1 MNLREVMTGSN
12 SPMAPQN
19 QNLINQPKISALEHP
34 PGGWRSLWL
43 DAVAVLSAALFGCC
57 YYHYLTQGWS
67 VWFLFA
73 ALTFFGVASVMEVF
87 LSKDGWRS
95 MFVILLETAAML
107 GFFWRDNMTVLG
119 IIAAIMIVMLV
130 WGHMSAR
137 TLVRNGIEIPFFG
150 ASGGMLGK
158 FTTAVLLFMIL
169 AYVPQIAGNAL
180 IVSQQ
185 SFRTFF
191 DWTSGLV
198 NGFYPELSLN
208 GSFGDFAQSVSK
220 MELAN
225 NPSFQS
231 LNAAQQNVALEQ
243 ATDQFTQNFLED
255 ASGTVATSS
264 PASDAF
270 YNVLNG
276 VLSAWQSQSSG
287 WFDVGWVTVLFIGLR
302 TLGILFVWFAQFI
315 CLIFYELL
323 LASGFMKISKEPH
336 SREVIGY

>member
-1 MNLREVMTGSN
+1 MNLREVMTGT
-12 SPMAPQN
+12 SPMDPQS
-19 QNLINQPKISALEHP
+19 QNLINPSKISTAQRP
-34 PGGWRSLWL
+34 PGTWRSLGL
-43 DAVAVLSAALFGCC
+43 DVVAVLSAGLFGYC
-57 YYHYLTQGWS
+57 YYRYLTQGWS

-73 ALTFFGVASVMEVF
+73 ALTFFAVASVMEVF
-87 LSKDGWRS
+87 LSKGGWRS
-95 MFVILLETAAML
+95 IFVILLEVVATL
-107 GFFWRDNMTVLG
+107 GFFWRDEVTVLG

-130 WGHMSAR
+130 WGHMSAHAQ
-137 TLVRNGIEIPFFG
+137 VQNGIEIPFFG
-150 ASGGMLGK
+150 ASGNILGK

-169 AYVPQIAGNAL
+169 AYVPQIGGNAL
-180 IVSQQ
+180 VVSQQ

-198 NGFYPELSLN
+198 NSFYPELSLT
-208 GSFGDFAQSVSK
+208 GSFGDFAQSASK
-220 MELAN
+220 MELQN

-231 LNAAQQNVALEQ
+231 LNTAQQNIALQQ
-243 ATDQFTQNFLED
+243 AATQFTQNFLKN
-255 ASGTVATSS
+255 ASGTIATTS

-276 VLSAWQSQSSG
+276 VLSAWQNQSSG

-323 LASGFMKISKEPH
+323 LASGFMKISEEPH
-336 SREVIGY
+336 VREVVGY

>member
-1 MNLREVMTGSN
+1 MTGS
-12 SPMAPQN
+12 SPMGPQN
-19 QNLINQPKISALEHP
+19 QNLINPSKINT
-34 PGGWRSLWL
+34 GQRKTGTWRSLGL
-43 DAVAVLSAALFGCC
+43 DAVAVFSAALFGYC
-57 YYHYLTQGWS
+57 YYRYLTQGWS

-73 ALTFFGVASVMEVF
+73 AITFFGVASVMEMF

-95 MFVILLETAAML
+95 MLVILLETAALL
-107 GFFWRDNMTVLG
+107 GFFWRDNLLILA
-119 IIAAIMIVMLV
+119 IIAAVMIAMLA
-130 WGHMSAR
+130 WGHFSAQSQ
-137 TLVRNGIEIPFFG
+137 VKNGVEIPFFG
-150 ASGGMLGK
+150 ASGNMLGK

-169 AYVPQIAGNAL
+169 AYVPQIGGNAL

-191 DWTSGLV
+191 DWTSGMV

-225 NPSFQS
+225 NPSFKS
-231 LNAAQQNVALEQ
+231 LNDAQKNIALQQ
-243 ATDQFTQNFLED
+243 ATTQFTQNFLGNT
-255 ASGTVATSS
+255 SGTVATSS

-276 VLSAWQSQSSG
+276 VLEAWASQSSG

-302 TLGILFVWFAQFI
+302 TLGILFVWFAQFVS
-315 CLIFYELL
+315 LVFYEMLL
-323 LASGFMKISKEPH
+323 SLGFMKISEESH
-336 SREVIGY
+336 SQEVIGY

>member
-1 MNLREVMTGSN
+1 MTGT
-12 SPMAPQN
+12 SPTNPQN
-19 QNLINQPKISALEHP
+19 QNLINPSKISTAQHPAGMWRAL
-34 PGGWRSLWL
+34 GL
-43 DAVAVLSAALFGCC
+43 DAATVLSAALFGYC
-57 YYHYLTQGWS
+57 YYRYLTQGWS

-73 ALTFFGVASVMEVF
+73 ALTFFGVASVMQVF
-87 LSKDGWRS
+87 LSKNGWRS
-95 MFVILLETAAML
+95 VFIIILETAAML
-107 GFFWRDNMTVLG
+107 GFFWRDDATVLG
-119 IIAAIMIVMLV
+119 IIAAIMIVMLA

-137 TLVRNGIEIPFFG
+137 TLVQNGIEVPFFG
-150 ASGGMLGK
+150 ASGDMLGK
-158 FTTAVLLFMIL
+158 FTTAALLFMIL
-169 AYVPQIAGNAL
+169 AYVPQIGSNAL

-198 NGFYPELSLN
+198 NSFYPELSLN

-231 LNAAQQNVALEQ
+231 LNDAQQSIALQQ
-243 ATDQFTQNFLED
+243 ATTQFTQNFLGD

-315 CLIFYELL
+315 CLVFYELL
-323 LASGFMKISKEPH
+323 LASGFMKISEEPH

>member
-1 MNLREVMTGSN
+1 MLGSN
-12 SPMAPQN
+12 PMDPQN
-19 QNLINQPKISALEHP
+19 QNLINRPKISTAQRP
-34 PGGWRSLWL
+34 SGTWRSLSL
-43 DAVAVLSAALFGCC
+43 DAAAVLSAALFGYC
-57 YYHYLTQGWS
+57 YYRYLTQGWS

-73 ALTFFGVASVMEVF
+73 ALTFFGVVSVMEVF
-87 LSKDGWRS
+87 LSKNGWRS
-95 MFVILLETAAML
+95 MLVIFFETVAML
-107 GFFWRDNMTVLG
+107 GFFWRDNAQ
-119 IIAAIMIVMLV
+119 IIGVIAVIMIVMLV
-130 WGHMSAR
+130 WGHFSAR
-137 TLVRNGIEIPFFG
+137 TQVRNGIEIPFLG
-150 ASGGMLGK
+150 ASGDVLGK

-169 AYVPQIAGNAL
+169 AYVPQLGGNAL

-198 NGFYPELSLN
+198 NSFYPELSLN

-231 LNAAQQNVALEQ
+231 LNDAQKNIALQQ
-243 ATDQFTQNFLED
+243 ATTQFTQNFLED
-255 ASGTVATSS
+255 ASGTVVTSS
-264 PASDAF
+264 PTSDAF

-276 VLSAWQSQSSG
+276 VLNAWQSQSSG

-315 CLIFYELL
+315 CLVFYELL
-323 LASGFMKISKEPH
+323 LASGFMKISEEPH

>member
-1 MNLREVMTGSN
+1 MGSQQATAQN
-12 SPMAPQN
+12 QSQN
-19 QNLINQPKISALEHP
+19 QNLINPSKISTAQHPSGTWRAL
-34 PGGWRSLWL
+34 SL
-43 DAVAVLSAALFGCC
+43 DAMAVLSAALFGYC
-57 YYHYLTQGWS
+57 YYRYLTQGWS

-73 ALTFFGVASVMEVF
+73 ALTFFGVTSVMEVF
-87 LSKDGWRS
+87 LSKNGWRS
-95 MFVILLETAAML
+95 IFVILLETAAML
-107 GFFWRDNMTVLG
+107 GFFWRDNATVLG
-119 IIAAIMIVMLV
+119 IIAAIMVAMLV
-130 WGHMSAR
+130 WGHFSAR

-150 ASGGMLGK
+150 ASGDMLGK

-191 DWTSGLV
+191 DWTSGFV
-198 NGFYPELSLN
+198 NSFYPELSLN

-231 LNAAQQNVALEQ
+231 LNDAQQSIALQQ
-243 ATDQFTQNFLED
+243 ATTQFTQNFLED

-276 VLSAWQSQSSG
+276 VLGAWASQSSG

-323 LASGFMKISKEPH
+323 LASGFMKISEEPH

>member
-1 MNLREVMTGSN
+1 MTGS
-12 SPMAPQN
+12 SPTDPQN
-19 QNLINQPKISALEHP
+19 QNLINQSRISTAQRR
-34 PGGWRSLWL
+34 PGFWRSLCL
-43 DAVAVLSAALFGCC
+43 DAAAVFSAALFGYC
-57 YYHYLTQGWS
+57 YYRYLTQGWP

-87 LSKDGWRS
+87 LSKNGWRS
-95 MFVILLETAAML
+95 IFVILLEVAVML
-107 GFFWRDNMTVLG
+107 SFFWRDNTTVLG
-119 IIAAIMIVMLV
+119 VIAAIMVVMLA
-130 WGHMSAR
+130 WGHFSAR

-150 ASGGMLGK
+150 ASGDMLGK

-231 LNAAQQNVALEQ
+231 LNDAQQGIALQQ
-243 ATDQFTQNFLED
+243 ATAQFTQNFLHD

-276 VLSAWQSQSSG
+276 VLNAWQSQSSG

-302 TLGILFVWFAQFI
+302 ALGILFVWFAQFI
-315 CLIFYELL
+315 CLVVYELL
-323 LASGFMKISKEPH
+323 LASGFMKISEETH

>member
-1 MNLREVMTGSN
+1 MPIPG
-12 SPMAPQN
+12 QN
-19 QNLINQPKISALEHP
+19 QNLINPSKVSAAERP
-34 PGGWRSLWL
+34 PGARRLLGL
-43 DAVAVLSAALFGCC
+43 DTVAVLSAALFGYS

-73 ALTFFGVASVMEVF
+73 ALTFFGVASVVEVF
-87 LSKDGWRS
+87 LSKSGWRS
-95 MFVILLETAAML
+95 VLVVFLEVAAML
-107 GFFWRDNMTVLG
+107 GFFWRDDTTVLG
-119 IIAAIMIVMLV
+119 IIAAIMVVMLV
-130 WGHMSAR
+130 WGHISAR
-137 TLVRNGIEIPFFG
+137 ALVQNAIEIPFFG
-150 ASGGMLGK
+150 ASSDMLGK
-158 FTTAVLLFMIL
+158 FTTAALLFMIL
-169 AYVPQIAGNAL
+169 AYVPQIGGNAL
-180 IVSQQ
+180 IISQQ

-208 GSFGDFAQSVSK
+208 GSFGDFAQSISK

-231 LNAAQQNVALEQ
+231 LNTAQQNIALQQ
-243 ATDQFTQNFLED
+243 ATAQFTQSFLKD

-287 WFDVGWVTVLFIGLR
+287 WFDIGWVTVLFIGLR
-302 TLGILFVWFAQFI
+302 TLGILFVWFAQFV
-315 CLIFYELL
+315 CLVCYELL
-323 LASGFMKISKEPH
+323 LALGFMKISAEPH